1 MAKPELRDFKH
12 MAVVQTAFLGDVV
25 LAMPLVQVIKNN
37 YPDIKISFVSTPLAT
52 GISST
57 IKAVDGIIAYDK
69 RGIRRGLDGIKF
81 IASYLREKKVDCIIS
96 SHRSLRTSLMTF
108 YAKPKYSVGF
118 NNSALSFAY
127 KKRVKYV
134 KSVHEI
140 ERNLN
145 LLKAFADYETLN
157 LDYKDIP
164 IEIPEEDK
172 SYVESLLVAK
182 GLEGKTI
189 IAVAPGSVW
198 ETKKWKEKHFVKLV
212 GMLIDAGLSPVVVGS
227 EADSELCIRIA
238 SNSGAISL
246 AGMFTLP
253 QFIYFLTLTSLT
265 ITNDSSPTHFA
276 GLVDCP
282 TVTLFGPTSPV
293 FGFAPWSSKS
303 LSLGLD
309 ELKCR
314 PCEIHGGRK
323 CPIGTHECME
333 NLKPE
338 FVFEK
343 AMSLLNG

>member
-1 MAKPELRDFKH
+1 
-12 MAVVQTAFLGDVV
+12 
-25 LAMPLVQVIKNN
+25 
-37 YPDIKISFVSTPLAT
+37 
-52 GISST
+52 
-57 IKAVDGIIAYDK
+57 
-69 RGIRRGLDGIKF
+69 
-81 IASYLREKKVDCIIS
+81 
-96 SHRSLRTSLMTF
+96 
-108 YAKPKYSVGF
+108 
-118 NNSALSFAY
+118 
-127 KKRVKYV
+127 
-134 KSVHEI
+134 
-140 ERNLN
+140 
-145 LLKAFADYETLN
+145 LKAFADYETLN

-212 GMLIDAGLSPVVVGS
+212 VMLIDAGLSPAVVGS

-238 SNSGAISL
+238 SASGAISL